1 MSWTKW
7 LFGNKPFGMVKKTLG
22 LVNYGN
28 GTSDVDKVAT
38 QAFVM
43 MLVSLNENWKLPVG
57 YFFVDGLTAEIKSN
71 LVNICLTKC
80 WEVGVSVVALIFDGC
95 RSNINAANLLG
106 CKLNDVDD
114 LKTTFKHPSC
124 DMDEA
129 VFLDPCHMMKLVR
142 NTFESKRLILD
153 NEGREIK

>member
-1 MSWTKW
+1 MTKWLFAWTKW

-71 LVNICLTKC
+71 LVNICLTKF
-80 WEVGVSVVALIFDGC
+80 G
-95 RSNINAANLLG
+95 
-106 CKLNDVDD
+106 K
-114 LKTTFKHPSC
+114 
-124 DMDEA
+124 
-129 VFLDPCHMMKLVR
+129 
-142 NTFESKRLILD
+142 
-153 NEGREIK
+153 

>member
-1 MSWTKW
+1 MDEMAIRQQTIWN
-7 LFGNKPFGMVKKTLG
+7 GKKT
-22 LVNYGN
+22 GN
-28 GTSDVDKVAT
+28 VDKVAT
-38 QAFVM
+38 RAFVM

-95 RSNINAANLLG
+95 RSNINAANLSG